1 MTVDSDPE
9 FTKVSEDDLSFEP
22 FTENKQV
29 RDFDCGDKDLND
41 FLNTEEVAN
50 YERENLGRTQMVY
63 LKGELVGYFTTS
75 PGDLR
80 REKVKHVKSFTKY
93 PHLEVENFPALLIG
107 RFAVAKKWHRKG
119 IGRMM
124 MRHVMGMAQEFG
136 EQRGARLVVLNATS
150 KDAIKFYTS
159 VGFAL
164 TDERKERGRQQRTM
178 FFDLRA
184 LEGDDANS
192 L

>member
-1 MTVDSDPE
+1 MTEDLDPQ

-29 RDFDCGDKDLND
+29 RDFECGDTDLDD
-41 FLNTEEVAN
+41 FLNTEEVGR

-80 REKVKHVKSFTKY
+80 REKVKHVKSFTEY
-93 PHLEVENFPALLIG
+93 PNLDLENIPALLIG

-124 MRHVMGMAQEFG
+124 MRHIMGMAQEFG
-136 EQRGARLVVLNATS
+136 DTQGARLLILNATS
-150 KDAIKFYTS
+150 EDAVKFYES
-159 VGFAL
+159 MGFAL
-164 TDERKERGRQQRTM
+164 TDKRQERGRRQRTM
-178 FFDLRA
+178 FFDLKA
-184 LEGDDANS
+184 LDDDDRR
-192 L
+192 